1 MQGYFRH
8 GLVRFDKHSWQLSR
22 FDDRGCVELLPGEKK
37 RRPEVDRRLSN
48 F

>member
-1 MQGYFRH
+1 MQGSFRQ
-8 GLVRFDKHSWQLSR
+8 GLVRFDKYSWQLNG
-22 FDDRGCVELLPGEKK
+22 FDVMGYVELKKK